1 MSVATSGVWPR
12 VVPVAIAPIW
22 MARPNTCAIGRNS
35 SVEHSVLNRLLRPT
49 TTWVTSP
56 RKLAWVSS
64 QPFGRPVVP
73 EV

>member
-1 MSVATSGVWPR
+1 M
-12 VVPVAIAPIW
+12 AIAPIW
-22 MARPNTCAIGRNS
+22 MARPKTWAMGRNS
-35 SVEHSVLNRLLRPT
+35 SVELLVLNRWLNPVA
-49 TTWVTSP
+49 TWVTSL